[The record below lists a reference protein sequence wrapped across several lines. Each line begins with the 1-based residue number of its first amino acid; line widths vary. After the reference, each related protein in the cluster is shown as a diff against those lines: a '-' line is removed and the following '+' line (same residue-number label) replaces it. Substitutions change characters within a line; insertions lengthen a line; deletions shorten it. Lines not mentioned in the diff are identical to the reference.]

1 MFSTSDFPLLDE
13 WRVWRSLRQS
23 FRHQEKCRPKQ
34 TQPGHTGGLVP
45 RLHWLFWCGFP
56 LLLACY
62 SLQSWTWGAGWGVSR
77 THLWNGTVRH
87 CSLWW
92 WDVVLTWS
100 FCPVRPLS
108 GWVLSQI
115 LSNFGILSPFQRSLP
130 WFSTALNTI
139 IIIQLVMCLSI

>member
-13 WRVWRSLRQS
+13 QRVWRSLRQS
-23 FRHQEKCRPKQ
+23 FRHQEKYRPKQ
-34 TQPGHTGGLVP
+34 TQPCHTGGLVP
-45 RLHWLFWCGFP
+45 RLHWLFWCGFS
-56 LLLACY
+56 LLACY
-62 SLQSWTWGAGWGVSR
+62 SSELDVRSWLRPQPHTSV
-77 THLWNGTVRH
+77 WNGTVRH

-115 LSNFGILSPFQRSLP
+115 LSNLGVLSPFQRSLP
-130 WFSTALNTI
+130 WLSTALNTI
-139 IIIQLVMCLSI
+139 IIIQLIMCLSI